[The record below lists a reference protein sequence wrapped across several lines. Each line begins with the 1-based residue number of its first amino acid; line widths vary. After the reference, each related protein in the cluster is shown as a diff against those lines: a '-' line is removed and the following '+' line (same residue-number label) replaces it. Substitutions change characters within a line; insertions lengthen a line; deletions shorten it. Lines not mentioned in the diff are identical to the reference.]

1 MPKARA
7 RPISRRGADKSQVR
21 LDVFLSPRGG
31 VSQPPHLAAVGTLS
45 SGSGSAFARCPACG
59 ADVAMRLMND
69 HLDSGKCASVSTVG
83 GETRNEERTMRDGDA
98 RVRTAPADP
107 RRPRQDVDKD
117 VDDDDAANATRGATN
132 AKNDAWTALM
142 RNSNEKRRGD
152 ESTSGRSLSG
162 SLPGHFVVE
171 NFVTTAEE
179 TALVAFLDDRRRSG
193 VWKPSTFNGKHL
205 GKKWGVEVDLKR
217 RTVASP
223 GRRPMPPELLALAAR
238 LRDLAAEDLA
248 AAPGGGGGE
257 SRRAM
262 PRAAARAVATFAP
275 NEANAIDY
283 RRALGMELEPHCD
296 DRQMSSGVLVNLS
309 LLGDCVMTYAPD
321 ARSRRNAC
329 VAATDAFLPRRSLQ
343 IQSGST
349 RYDFSHAIRNENLLA
364 DRRGSATFRES
375 AAPATRTKMR
385 GG

>member
-1 MPKARA
+1 
-7 RPISRRGADKSQVR
+7 
-21 LDVFLSPRGG
+21 
-31 VSQPPHLAAVGTLS
+31 
-45 SGSGSAFARCPACG
+45 
-59 ADVAMRLMND
+59 MRLMND
-69 HLDSGKCASVSTVG
+69 HLDSGKCATASTAGCDARTDARNDDGDDARASARRVST
-83 GETRNEERTMRDGDA
+83 
-98 RVRTAPADP
+98 
-107 RRPRQDVDKD
+107 
-117 VDDDDAANATRGATN
+117 NAT
-132 AKNDAWTALM
+132 DAWTALM
-142 RNSNEKRRGD
+142 RRGANDDANDDRRSRDAERHENGP
-152 ESTSGRSLSG
+152 SRSFGSGRR
-162 SLPGHFVVE
+162 LPGHFVVE
-171 NFVTTAEE
+171 NFVTAAEE
-179 TALVAFLDDRRRSG
+179 TALVAFLDDARRSG
-193 VWKPSTFNGKHL
+193 AWKPSTFNGKHL

-217 RTVASP
+217 RTVAR

-238 LRDLAAEDLA
+238 LRAFAARTLEGNA
-248 AAPGGGGGE
+248 SASAPNDDAKTSGATRGGAEPDGCVL
-257 SRRAM
+257 

-349 RYDFSHAIRNENLLA
+349 RYDFSHAIRNENLLT
-364 DRRGSATFRES
+364 DRRVSVTFRES
-375 AAPATRTKMR
+375 AAPATRTKVR

>member
-1 MPKARA
+1 
-7 RPISRRGADKSQVR
+7 
-21 LDVFLSPRGG
+21 
-31 VSQPPHLAAVGTLS
+31 
-45 SGSGSAFARCPACG
+45 
-59 ADVAMRLMND
+59 MRLMND
-69 HLDSGKCASVSTVG
+69 HLDSGKCASVSTAG
-83 GETRNEERTMRDGDA
+83 GETRNDERTMRDGDA

-107 RRPRQDVDKD
+107 RRPRRSVDRDPVDAKD
-117 VDDDDAANATRGATN
+117 VDDDDEANATRGATN

-179 TALVAFLDDRRRSG
+179 TALVAFLNDRRRSG

-223 GRRPMPPELLALAAR
+223 GRRPMPPELLAIAAR

-248 AAPGGGGGE
+248 AGGE

-262 PRAAARAVATFAP
+262 PRAASRAVATFAP

-321 ARSRRNAC
+321 KKHFDSLKKHNAPNRSRDRGA
-329 VAATDAFLPRRSLQ
+329 VDVFLPRRSLQ

-364 DRRGSATFRES
+364 DRRVSVTFRES
-375 AAPATRTKMR
+375 AAPATRTKVR